1 MHNTRKSSDDKD
13 AVMAAGESEEVDETT
28 RRKYGDVIDISIG
41 CLEQYCQDKK
51 KFKSAY
57 HDHMGKAK

>member
-1 MHNTRKSSDDKD
+1 
-13 AVMAAGESEEVDETT
+13 MAADESEEVDETT
-28 RRKYGDVIDISIG
+28 RGKYGDVIDISIG

-51 KFKSAY
+51 KFKAAY